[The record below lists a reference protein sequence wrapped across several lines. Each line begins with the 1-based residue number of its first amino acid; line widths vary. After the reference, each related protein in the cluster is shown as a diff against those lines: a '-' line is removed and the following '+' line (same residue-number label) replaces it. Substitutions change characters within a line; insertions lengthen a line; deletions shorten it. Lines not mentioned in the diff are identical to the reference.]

1 MGGWRPGRAVSVAVA
16 SIMLHAC
23 TGVRPLV
30 ESEPERKTFES
41 AAASPGTDPVTADA
55 ERQTIRPE
63 DEKPTSRE
71 GAVLQSGEAIWI
83 PSGKT
88 RVLQLRNPLK
98 RVSIGDPSLAGI
110 VVLGPRTIMI
120 NAKEAPTRPGQEMGM
135 GSRTVGMVTGRTL
148 TPEPRVGETT
158 LVIWDG
164 SATPDIHTLF
174 IADFINQQ
182 VMLDVTVA
190 ELNRTA
196 MEEHGI
202 DFRNAANSFV
212 SAYFMGGGAGP
223 QPGGQ
228 QVLIPPQGSA
238 LLPLGTQPNKPTY
251 AFNLPNND
259 ITALIQLLQSEG
271 LATVLAQPKILA
283 MSGQNAVFQVGGEI
297 PIRIATGFSTDVVFK
312 PFGTIVNF
320 VARVSD
326 EGDILLTVTPE
337 VSEPDFTSLVEGIP
351 SFRTR
356 RASTATRLRNGETL
370 LVGGLLQH
378 TKSENVSGVPYL
390 QDIPYV
396 GYVFRHTT
404 YTSTVTEL
412 VVVATPHLVRPMP
425 PGTEVALPTD
435 RGPLTN
441 EEVRTQANP
450 YETTRP
456 RVPGIP

>member
-1 MGGWRPGRAVSVAVA
+1 MGGWRPGRAFSVVVA

-30 ESEPERKTFES
+30 DYPGEEKIFQD
-41 AAASPGTDPVTADA
+41 AAGTPGTDAVTAA
-55 ERQTIRPE
+55 VERQSV
-63 DEKPTSRE
+63 KPGEETRAPNQ
-71 GAVLQSGEAIWI
+71 GAALEPGEAIWV
-83 PSGKT
+83 PSGKS
-88 RVLQLRNPLK
+88 RILQLRNPLK
-98 RVSIGDPSLAGI
+98 RVSIGNPEIAGI

-120 NAKEAPTRPGQEMGM
+120 NAKEVPGQAAQAAG
-135 GSRTVGMVTGRTL
+135 GAGRTVGEVTGHTL
-148 TPEPRVGETT
+148 TPEPRITETT

-164 SATPDIHTLF
+164 SQAPEIHTLF

-182 VMLDVTVA
+182 VMLEVTVA
-190 ELNRTA
+190 ELDRTA

-202 DFRNAANSFV
+202 DFQNIAASFA
-212 SAYFMGGGAGP
+212 STYFMGGGR
-223 QPGGQ
+223 
-228 QVLIPPQGSA
+228 
-238 LLPLGTQPNKPTY
+238 LLPQQQTAFGQIPQLATTDANPTY
-251 AFNLPNND
+251 AFNLPKDN
-259 ITALIQLLQSEG
+259 ITALITIMQSEG
-271 LATVLAQPKILA
+271 MATVLAQPKLLA

-320 VARVSD
+320 VARVSE

-337 VSEPDFTSLVEGIP
+337 VSEPDFTSLVEGVP

-370 LVGGLLQH
+370 VVGGLLQH
-378 TKSENVSGVPYL
+378 AKAENVSGVPYL

-396 GYVFRHTT
+396 GYLFRHTT
-404 YTSTVTEL
+404 YSSVVTEMVFVVTPRL
-412 VVVATPHLVRPMP
+412 VKALP
-425 PGTEVALPTD
+425 PGTEVTLPTD

-441 EEVRTQANP
+441 EEVRTKANP

-456 RVPGIP
+456 RVPGVP